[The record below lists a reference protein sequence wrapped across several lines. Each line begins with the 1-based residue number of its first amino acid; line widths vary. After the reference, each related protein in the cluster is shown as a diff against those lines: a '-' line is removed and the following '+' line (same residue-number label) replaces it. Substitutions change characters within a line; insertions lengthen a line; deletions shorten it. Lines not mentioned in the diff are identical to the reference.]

1 MNNKNAT
8 LSEQF
13 QNPIEKLIRLT
24 HKYMLGTTTSIKKS
38 LKIPKESSESI
49 YRRKRID
56 NTMTKRYQ
64 F

>member
-1 MNNKNAT
+1 MNNKNKNAT

-38 LKIPKESSESI
+38 LKIPKE
-49 YRRKRID
+49 
-56 NTMTKRYQ
+56 
-64 F
+64 